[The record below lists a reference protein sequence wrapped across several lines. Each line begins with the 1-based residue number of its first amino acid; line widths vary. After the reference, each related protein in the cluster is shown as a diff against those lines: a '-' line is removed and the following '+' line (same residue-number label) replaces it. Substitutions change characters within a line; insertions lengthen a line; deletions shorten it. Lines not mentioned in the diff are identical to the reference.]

1 MSTITPI
8 HATPTHR
15 SAPSI
20 APRPQSIAA
29 TGLSLAF
36 LSELTEKHLFEG
48 GVLTMRDL
56 VARMALSG
64 PLLEEIIAFLRKEGR
79 IEVRAQSTDELGL
92 RYGLTERGRG
102 SALAAQMVSGYIGP
116 APVPIKQYV
125 NVVEAQSVR
134 ACTVRRERMHAAFAD
149 IVMEQSML
157 DRLGPALNSGKAIF
171 VYGAP
176 GTGKT
181 YTTQRLARLFD
192 DACLIPHAIS
202 VGDSVIR
209 IYDASVHRMLE
220 EGAPSML
227 LNRGYDPRYVLCR
240 RPVVITGGELAEHM
254 LEVQYDPATRQYRA
268 PLQLKANGGIF
279 ILDDL
284 GRQRIP
290 PQTVLNRWIVPM
302 EEKVDYLSL
311 TTGQHFRTPFDVVLV
326 FSTNLR
332 PEDLVDDAFLRRI
345 GYKIEFQPLAAGQYH
360 AIWQRVCEDKDV
372 GYDPAVCQFV
382 VDALHGPAGT
392 PLLPCHPRDLIGM
405 AIDRLEYL
413 GQDSQLSADALRWA
427 WENYFVND
435 ARGESK

>member
-1 MSTITPI
+1 
-8 HATPTHR
+8 
-15 SAPSI
+15 
-20 APRPQSIAA
+20 
-29 TGLSLAF
+29 
-36 LSELTEKHLFEG
+36 
-48 GVLTMRDL
+48 
-56 VARMALSG
+56 
-64 PLLEEIIAFLRKEGR
+64 
-79 IEVRAQSTDELGL
+79 
-92 RYGLTERGRG
+92 
-102 SALAAQMVSGYIGP
+102 
-116 APVPIKQYV
+116 
-125 NVVEAQSVR
+125 
-134 ACTVRRERMHAAFAD
+134 MHAAFAD
-149 IVMEQSML
+149 MVMEQSML

-202 VGDSVIR
+202 VGDTVIR

-220 EGAPSML
+220 EGAPSMM
-227 LNRGYDPRYVLCR
+227 LNRGHDPRYVLCR

-290 PQTVLNRWIVPM
+290 PATVLNRWIVPM

-311 TTGQHFRTPFDVVLV
+311 STGQHFRTPFDVVLV

-345 GYKIEFQPLAAGQYH
+345 GYKIEFQPLASEQYH
-360 AIWQRVCEDKDV
+360 AIWRSVCEDNDV

-382 VDALHGPAGT
+382 VDALHGPART

-413 GQDSQLSADALRWA
+413 GEQAQLSPDALRWA

-435 ARGESK
+435 DRGDSK